1 MFALPP
7 YSVIGVASCYLI
19 ALVRILQG
27 ISVGGE
33 YSGAI
38 IYAIEHF
45 NKKDAGLVGG
55 IVVSGCLLGVMVA
68 RLVSTILQNPDLPG
82 YSWRFAFLLGFGLSI
97 IGFFIRKKLTESP
110 EFIANKK
117 NKIPLLEGI
126 KNYPLEMIAATLL
139 VGVNGVNFY
148 FVVVFLPGFL
158 KGKNGIDIGYISLII
173 TIVPAILAPL
183 VGWLSD
189 KANRGKV
196 LLTGVGLIGIY
207 SIVCLPIILKLEN
220 HITVALLILGYA
232 ALFAIQSGTLN
243 TFSVEIFPARF
254 RYSCGAFS
262 YAVGMA
268 IIGEVPPM
276 IAALLTTKDDIR
288 YVVLYVV
295 FITFLGLLGGSLVVF
310 KNSIWKPDK
319 VKDIP
324 VT

>member
-1 MFALPP
+1 
-7 YSVIGVASCYLI
+7 
-19 ALVRILQG
+19 
-27 ISVGGE
+27 
-33 YSGAI
+33 
-38 IYAIEHF
+38 
-45 NKKDAGLVGG
+45 
-55 IVVSGCLLGVMVA
+55 
-68 RLVSTILQNPDLPG
+68 
-82 YSWRFAFLLGFGLSI
+82 
-97 IGFFIRKKLTESP
+97 
-110 EFIANKK
+110 
-117 NKIPLLEGI
+117 
-126 KNYPLEMIAATLL
+126 
-139 VGVNGVNFY
+139 
-148 FVVVFLPGFL
+148 
-158 KGKNGIDIGYISLII
+158 
-173 TIVPAILAPL
+173 
-183 VGWLSD
+183 
-189 KANRGKV
+189 
-196 LLTGVGLIGIY
+196 
-207 SIVCLPIILKLEN
+207 LKLEN